1 MPIVSQPSLCFVPS
15 ATLGL
20 PAVTQVAL
28 FPDRLE
34 LVSEEKPTVIRLLDI
49 ARWYRCGWLCRPLA
63 RLGGKVRG
71 WPSVAD
77 RDWFHPPSR
86 RFFRFYTQPTLTV
99 YLPDEPRETPYGETL
114 FRRIQEVIVAGGF
127 CTYDLG

>member
-1 MPIVSQPSLCFVPS
+1 MSPASQPSLCFVPS
-15 ATLGL
+15 AAEGL
-20 PAVTQVAL
+20 PVVAHVAI
-28 FPDRLE
+28 FSDRLE
-34 LVSEEKPTVIRLLDI
+34 LESEEEPTVIRFLDI
-49 ARWYRCGWLCRPLA
+49 AQWHRGGWLYRPLA

-86 RFFRFYTQPTLTV
+86 RFFRFYTQPPLTI

-114 FRRIQEVIVAGGF
+114 FRRIQEVIMAGGF
-127 CTYDLG
+127 CTNDLG

>member
-1 MPIVSQPSLCFVPS
+1 MPSATQPSLCFVPS
-15 ATLGL
+15 AAEGL

-34 LVSEEKPTVIRLLDI
+34 LVSAKNPTVIRFLDI
-49 ARWYRCGWLCRPLA
+49 AKWHCCGWLYLPLA

-86 RFFRFYTQPTLTV
+86 RFFRFYTQPPLTI
-99 YLPDEPRETPYGETL
+99 YLPGEPRETPYGETL
-114 FRRIQEVIVAGGF
+114 FRRIQEVIMAGGF
-127 CTYDLG
+127 CTNDLG